1 MAYEVLET
9 RVEEAEAG
17 QLRVITT
24 LGIVADGVDADEA
37 GAGPHRGGG
46 GGQGSGLDDDGLG
59 EGPTRD
65 TVPDRI
71 VLTLIAGAGT
81 SMAAAEIKA
90 KVGGN
95 PGTVNRQ
102 CWTLAGNEPDTPHR
116 LRGWV
121 VTPERG
127 RYALSAAARRRLEDD
142 EARAHWME
150 RARRY
155 K

>member
-9 RVEEAEAG
+9 RIEDAGPG

-24 LGIVADGVDADEA
+24 LGIVADDGDA
-37 GAGPHRGGG
+37 GGSGGG
-46 GGQGSGLDDDGLG
+46 PGGETGGGTGPGQGDDGLG

-71 VLTLIAGAGT
+71 VLTLIAGGGT
-81 SMAAAEIKA
+81 SMAAADIKM

-127 RYALSAAARRRLEDD
+127 RYALSAAARRRLEDPQV
-142 EARAHWME
+142 RVQWME
-150 RARRY
+150 RGRRY
-155 K
+155 E